1 MCMCMCKCPYLVCV
15 WADALMCVCIC
26 IGSCP
31 HLVCMSVHMYVQMLL
46 CVCMCAF
53 RGQHKI
59 SSSISLQIIF
69 KAASVREHEL
79 AVSDNLVGQRV
90 PKSLEIH
97 LFHLGS
103 KLMSLCR
110 CGKQFSL

>member
-1 MCMCMCKCPYLVCV
+1 MDVYIEDICVDAFICVYVYVQMPLPGVCV
-15 WADALMCVCIC
+15 
-26 IGSCP
+26 GRCP
-31 HLVCMSVHMYVQMLL
+31 HVCVYMHMQLPSPGVYVSVHMYVQMPL

-90 PKSLEIH
+90 PKSQESTCFI
-97 LFHLGS
+97 
-103 KLMSLCR
+103 
-110 CGKQFSL
+110 